1 MSKTFIGQVVSDKMT
16 KTVVVLL
23 KRRVRHPL
31 YGKVVV
37 KRKKLYAHN
46 EKGAKE
52 GDWVKV
58 QETRP
63 LSRLKRFKVIEIVKP
78 AEKK

>member
-1 MSKTFIGQVVSDKMT
+1 MGKTFVGQVVSDKMT

-31 YGKVVV
+31 YGKVVTR
-37 KRKKLYAHN
+37 RKKLYAHD
-46 EKGAKE
+46 EKGAKV
-52 GDWVKV
+52 GDWVKI

-63 LSRLKRFKVIEIVKP
+63 LSRLKRFRVIEIVKSGN
-78 AEKK
+78 EK